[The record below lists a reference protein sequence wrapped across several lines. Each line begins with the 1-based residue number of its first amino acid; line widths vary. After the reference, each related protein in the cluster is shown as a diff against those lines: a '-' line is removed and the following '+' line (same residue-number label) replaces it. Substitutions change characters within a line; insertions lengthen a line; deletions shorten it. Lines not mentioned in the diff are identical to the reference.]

1 MREFQLV
8 AAPNGVVCSSLYTVL
23 LWMHLTGLT
32 CAFAA
37 RNFKLLDELEEA
49 EKGAKGGADISL
61 GAFTVEAEQ
70 HEIPQSLLC
79 LIVL

>member
-1 MREFQLV
+1 
-8 AAPNGVVCSSLYTVL
+8 
-23 LWMHLTGLT
+23 MHLTGLT

-70 HEIPQSLLC
+70 QRFQSRYLC